1 MIEKRTYLDIYYG
14 NIDYTFIKDEVYE
27 NGLIVLDGAIVHKE
41 YRGRGKFKV
50 MLKALLEEYP
60 EGTLIQAAVITNKL
74 AKMFERMGMTRVKR
88 IEVWGNPSNCKLL
101 EGKLDK
107 SSLKNI

>member
-1 MIEKRTYLDIYYG
+1 MIEKRTYLDICYG
-14 NIDYTFIKDEVYE
+14 SIDYTFMKDEVYE

-50 MLKALLEEYP
+50 MLKALLEGYP

-74 AKMFERMGMTRVKR
+74 ARMFERMGMKRVER
-88 IEVWGNPSNCKLL
+88 IEVWGSPSNCKLL
-101 EGKLDK
+101 EGTLIR
-107 SSLKNI
+107 SSLRNL